1 MLSLLLFW
9 DRMYFFL
16 NVNEVSETV
25 AEEQDIGVLQ
35 RWQWSTN
42 ISVNFQWNNNL
53 DHSEAVLLN
62 K

>member
-9 DRMYFFL
+9 DRMNFFF

-35 RWQWSTN
+35 R
-42 ISVNFQWNNNL
+42 
-53 DHSEAVLLN
+53 
-62 K
+62 

>member
-25 AEEQDIGVLQ
+25 AGEQDIGVLQ
-35 RWQWSTN
+35 R
-42 ISVNFQWNNNL
+42 
-53 DHSEAVLLN
+53 
-62 K
+62 